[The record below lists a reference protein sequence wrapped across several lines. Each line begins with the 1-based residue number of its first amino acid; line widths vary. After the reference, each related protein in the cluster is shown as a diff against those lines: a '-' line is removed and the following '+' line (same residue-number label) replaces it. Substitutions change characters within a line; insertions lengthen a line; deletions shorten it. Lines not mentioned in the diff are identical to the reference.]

1 MANNRLFLYNKKSK
15 RAYLLAKSFGGDG
28 WEMRNT
34 KKSLQEFLKQDDWE
48 SVCEGGKSNFC
59 LLTELELP
67 DDAEDVEV
75 KLAQSN
81 TCFKKT
87 KER

>member
-1 MANNRLFLYNKKSK
+1 
-15 RAYLLAKSFGGDG
+15 
-28 WEMRNT
+28 
-34 KKSLQEFLKQDDWE
+34 
-48 SVCEGGKSNFC
+48 
-59 LLTELELP
+59 LELP

>member
-1 MANNRLFLYNKKSK
+1 MKERKVANNRLFLYNKESK

-34 KKSLQEFLKQDDWE
+34 KKS
-48 SVCEGGKSNFC
+48 NFC

-75 KLAQSN
+75 KLA
-81 TCFKKT
+81 
-87 KER
+87 RYR

>member
-1 MANNRLFLYNKKSK
+1 LFLIKERKVANNRLFLYNKESK

-48 SVCEGGKSNFC
+48 
-59 LLTELELP
+59 
-67 DDAEDVEV
+67 
-75 KLAQSN
+75 N
-81 TCFKKT
+81 TLDS
-87 KER
+87 